1 MNPFDY
7 VDSISKSKKNLM
19 RDSDNDELSEKAYT
33 PYIVNKAL
41 SYFPDTLLYAN
52 EINQLG
58 HIDHKLQYEY
68 LLHSIRVGKRFSKWT
83 KKIDKPEI
91 DAIARYYQ
99 INRRRAEEYASLL
112 TEEECEDLVKKTKD
126 L

>member
-7 VDSISKSKKNLM
+7 VDSIFKSKKNLM
-19 RDSDNDELSEKAYT
+19 CDSDNDELSEKAYT
-33 PYIVNKAL
+33 PYIINKAL

-52 EINQLG
+52 EINQLS
-58 HIDHKLQYEY
+58 HIDYKLQYEY
-68 LLHSIRVGKRFSKWT
+68 LLYSIRAGKRFSKWI

-91 DAIARYYQ
+91 NAIARYYQ
-99 INRRRAEEYASLL
+99 VNRKRAQEYAGLL
-112 TEEECEDLVKKTKD
+112 TEEECERIIEKTKV